1 MSLRSR
7 LTVDTL
13 IIGGAALL
21 FAFSGAVSLAA
32 WMLGSAGLV
41 EEMRRGVPAFG
52 VLAGI
57 CIMTAAGTLLSLLSK
72 KRSHQAGS

>member
-21 FAFSGAVSLAA
+21 FAFSGTVSLVA
-32 WMLGSAGLV
+32 WVLGSAGLA
-41 EEMRRGVPAFG
+41 EEMRQGVPAFG
-52 VLAGI
+52 
-57 CIMTAAGTLLSLLSK
+57 IMTGVCTMAVAGTLLSLVLK
-72 KRSHQAGS
+72 KTNR